1 MIDTSPPPFFKR
13 GLAPPARLA
22 IFSSLAFL
30 LMVMDGHYQYLHTLR
45 NAFAVI
51 INPLQHGMN
60 APVQLAAKVS
70 GFFVAQGRLKGEN
83 ADLKE
88 KQLLLGGQLLQFQ
101 ALQAENAHLRSLL
114 DAKKR
119 YSQKNVFAE
128 ILYSGRDPFSRK
140 IIIDKGSLQD
150 VKPGQVVA
158 DQIGVVGQVTRVY
171 PVVSEVTL
179 ITDKDQAVPVQNV
192 RNGLRAVVFG
202 NGQDGTLDVP
212 FMPVNADLQNGD
224 QLVTSGIDGIYPPG
238 LPVAVV
244 SKIERNAAFPFAK
257 ISCQPS
263 AGIDRQRQVLIL
275 NAELTTP
282 NPPRPIEPEPAK
294 HGKPKR

>member
-1 MIDTSPPPFFKR
+1 MA
-13 GLAPPARLA
+13 L
-22 IFSSLAFL
+22 
-30 LMVMDGHYQYLHTLR
+30 DGHYQYLNTLR
-45 NAFAVI
+45 SAFSII
-51 INPLQHGMN
+51 INPLQHSMN
-60 APVQLAAKVS
+60 APVQLASKVS
-70 GFFVAQGRLKGEN
+70 GFFVAQGRLRSEN
-83 ADLKE
+83 TELKE
-88 KQLLLGGQLLQFQ
+88 KQLVLGGQLLQFH
-101 ALQAENAHLRSLL
+101 ALHAENAHLRQLL

-119 YSQKNVFAE
+119 HSQKAIFAE
-128 ILYSGRDPFSRK
+128 ILYAGRDPFSRK

-150 VKPGQVVA
+150 IKPGQAVA

-244 SKIERNAAFPFAK
+244 IKIERNAAFPFAK

-263 AGIDRQRQVLIL
+263 AGMDRQRQVLIL
-275 NAELTTP
+275 NTELASP
-282 NPPRPIEPEPAK
+282 IPPRPIEPDTIK
-294 HGKPKR
+294 NDHPKR